1 MHIEEFIT
9 QETELIL
16 KIAKNA
22 VEKILA
28 WENINHE
35 EKMSILE
42 IWMSH
47 LHLNKLQAMC
57 NSKTLFT

>member
-1 MHIEEFIT
+1 MKYFYDIIYILYLIYIPIMHIEEFIT

-28 WENINHE
+28 
-35 EKMSILE
+35 
-42 IWMSH
+42 
-47 LHLNKLQAMC
+47 
-57 NSKTLFT
+57 